1 MRKIAFSAILLLCVS
16 LCACGKKPVFETV
29 DDQIVPA
36 LAEEPSYVI
45 FVSLP
50 QDVTEQTFFDDQNRH
65 LCTQAEGN
73 YEVMTEVLSD
83 LSTEEALRS
92 ITGMDRQAITVL
104 KAEVN
109 GMPEYH
115 ASWTSM
121 TDEGAYLSRMV
132 MVSAGGNY
140 YCMRFSA
147 PEELGAEV
155 QDTMEEIFASF
166 ALEPLES

>member
-65 LCTQAEGN
+65 LFTQAEGN

-104 KAEVN
+104 KTEVN
-109 GMPEYH
+109 GMPE
-115 ASWTSM
+115 
-121 TDEGAYLSRMV
+121 
-132 MVSAGGNY
+132 
-140 YCMRFSA
+140 
-147 PEELGAEV
+147 
-155 QDTMEEIFASF
+155 
-166 ALEPLES
+166 